1 MIKNFEQGKTLLIDG
16 PACVNVTSGV
26 VEVFGYHIK
35 NRQALVREGKRLPFY
50 LLDKAELTISLGTN
64 AGVQEVPGNTI
75 PSSWSETAQML
86 LNMEKKP
93 TIILVVGKIDSGK
106 SSLCTYLVNQL
117 VVSKRCVAVLDGD
130 IGQSDIGPPGT
141 LGYALTAKPTTEL
154 YALKPEGAFFVGVT
168 SPIKAVNE
176 TLNGYRKLQEE
187 ILKKNPEFIVIN
199 TDGWVCG
206 EEAIKYKLSLIEQI
220 NPDLIV
226 GVKIE
231 SELESLFSKIN
242 DKPIKIIETPI
253 NVKERNPEKR
263 KKLREKS
270 YSKYLKNDKVRLL
283 YMNQYKIENG
293 ITLSK
298 KEAHKGLLLGFKSKL
313 GKFLGIGILMEINK
327 RKKALKVFTPV
338 ETVIGTITVGKVH
351 FDKQLEC

>member
-1 MIKNFEQGKTLLIDG
+1 MIKNVEQGKTLLIDG

-26 VEVFGYHIK
+26 VEVFGYQIK

-50 LLDKAELTISLGTN
+50 LLDKAEITISLGTN
-64 AGVQEVPGNTI
+64 AGVQEVQGNTI
-75 PSSWSETAQML
+75 PPSWSETAQML
-86 LNMEKKP
+86 LDIEKKP
-93 TIILVVGKIDSGK
+93 TIVLVVGKIDSGK

-117 VVSKRCVAVLDGD
+117 VMSKRCVAVLDGD

-141 LGYALTAKPTTEL
+141 LGYAFTSKPTTEL
-154 YALKPEGAFFVGVT
+154 YGLKTEGAFFVGVT
-168 SPIKAVNE
+168 SPVKAVNE
-176 TLNGYRKLQEE
+176 TLNGYVKLREE
-187 ILKKNPEFIVIN
+187 ILKKNPDFIVVN
-199 TDGWVCG
+199 TDGWVNG
-206 EEAIKYKLSLIEQI
+206 EEATKYKLNLIEQI
-220 NPDLIV
+220 KPDLIV

-231 SELESLFSKIN
+231 NELDPLLSKIT
-242 DKPIKIIETPI
+242 DIPIKIIETPI

-270 YSKYLKNDKVRLL
+270 YGKYLKNGKVRLL

-293 ITLSK
+293 ITLSA
-298 KEAHKGLLLGFKSKL
+298 KETSKGLLLGFKNKL
-313 GKFLGIGILMEINK
+313 GNFLGIGVLMEINK